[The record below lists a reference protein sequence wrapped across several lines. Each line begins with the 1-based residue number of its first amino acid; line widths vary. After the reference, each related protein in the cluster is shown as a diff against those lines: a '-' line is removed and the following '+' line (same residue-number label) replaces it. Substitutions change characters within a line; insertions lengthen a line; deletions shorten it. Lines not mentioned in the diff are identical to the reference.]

1 MREGVK
7 VVTYD
12 LTSWNEIATALG
24 VARSTAYRWS
34 QEDEDPL
41 PVYSFRGRIR
51 ARSREL
57 AEWARRQETP
67 LNETA

>member
-1 MREGVK
+1 MRR

-12 LTSWNEIATALG
+12 LMSWNEIATALG

-34 QEDEDPL
+34 RDDVDPL

-51 ARSREL
+51 ARSGEL
-57 AEWARRQETP
+57 SEWAARQEIP
-67 LNETA
+67 VNESP

>member
-1 MREGVK
+1 MRR

-12 LTSWNEIATALG
+12 LTSWNEIADALG
-24 VARSTAYRWS
+24 VGRSTVYRWS
-34 QEDEDPL
+34 KDDVDPL

-51 ARSREL
+51 ARSAEL
-57 AEWARRQETP
+57 AEWVARQETP